1 VAKRPLFLF
10 YWKLKAHTEVKCRK
24 NKIVMESLYA
34 EVAQEILGLPG
45 KMIGASKSGYRD
57 NFPDHLVV
65 FNSNV
70 CMGKTKLWFGDI
82 DITLSLESLQ
92 ELASSIG
99 ETIYVLSEMDGRFGN
114 ENNPKLNRAI
124 ISIVPEGSYTFR
136 EDIASL
142 IESKDLIV

>member
-1 VAKRPLFLF
+1 
-10 YWKLKAHTEVKCRK
+10 
-24 NKIVMESLYA
+24 MEILYV
-34 EVAQEILGLPG
+34 ELAQEILGFPG
-45 KMIGASKSGYRD
+45 KIIGASKSGYRE

-70 CMGKTKLWFGDI
+70 FVEKNKIWFGDI

-99 ETIYVLSEMDGRFGN
+99 EKIYVLTEMDGRFGN
-114 ENNPKLNRAI
+114 ENNPNLNRAI
-124 ISIVPEGSYTFR
+124 ISILQDGSYTFR
-136 EDIASL
+136 EDVASL